1 MAKAGKNY
9 LKAVSQVDRAVYYE
23 PLAAFELA
31 KSTAFAKFDESVE
44 TSIRLGV
51 EPEHADQM
59 VRGSV
64 VLPHGTGKTVRVLA
78 FAKGDKAKEAQASGA
93 DYVGEEDLIAKV
105 EGGWFEFDSV
115 VATPDMMSKVSKIG
129 KLLGTRGLMP
139 NPKLGTVTNDL
150 ATVIKQLKTGRV
162 EFRVEKKVGNI
173 HVLIG
178 KRSFEA
184 AHLLANLKTLVD
196 ALIKLKPASSKGVYV
211 RSVSISTTMGA
222 GIKIDTAALLQSLGA

>member
-1 MAKAGKNY
+1 MAKAGKKY
-9 LKAVSQVDRAVYYE
+9 LKAIEAVEKGKYYE
-23 PLAAFELA
+23 PLTALELV

-44 TSIRLGV
+44 VSVKLGV

-64 VLPHGTGKTVRVLA
+64 VLPHGTGKTVRVLV
-78 FAKGDKAKEAQASGA
+78 FAKGDKAKEALASGA

-129 KLLGTRGLMP
+129 KVLGTKGLMP
-139 NPKLGTVTNDL
+139 NPKMGTVTNDL

-162 EFRVEKKVGNI
+162 EFRTEKKVGNI
-173 HVLIG
+173 HVMIG
-178 KRSFEA
+178 KRSFET
-184 AHLLANLKTLVD
+184 AHLLANLKTLMD
-196 ALIKLKPASSKGVYV
+196 TLIKLKPAASKGVYV
-211 RSVSISTTMGA
+211 RSVSISTTMGP
-222 GIKIDTAALLQSLGA
+222 GVKIDTAALLQDVSA

>member
-1 MAKAGKNY
+1 
-9 LKAVSQVDRAVYYE
+9 
-23 PLAAFELA
+23 
-31 KSTAFAKFDESVE
+31 
-44 TSIRLGV
+44 
-51 EPEHADQM
+51 
-59 VRGSV
+59 
-64 VLPHGTGKTVRVLA
+64 
-78 FAKGDKAKEAQASGA
+78 
-93 DYVGEEDLIAKV
+93 
-105 EGGWFEFDSV
+105 
-115 VATPDMMSKVSKIG
+115 
-129 KLLGTRGLMP
+129 MP

-222 GIKIDTAALLQSLGA
+222 GIKIDTAALLQSLNV